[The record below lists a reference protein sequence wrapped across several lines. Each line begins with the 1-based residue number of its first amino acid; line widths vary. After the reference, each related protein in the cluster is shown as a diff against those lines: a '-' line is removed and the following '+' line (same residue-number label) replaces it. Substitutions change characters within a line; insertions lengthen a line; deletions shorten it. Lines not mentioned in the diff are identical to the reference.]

1 MVDCPAATPSVIAV
15 MTQPNASVAVPAGVA
30 TSSASDCAVTCGV
43 ITTPATSITIVSP
56 TSDVPAAAI
65 AATSTPNTP
74 SSTGRRR
81 CRGRGHGRVA

>member
-65 AATSTPNTP
+65 AATSTPNAP